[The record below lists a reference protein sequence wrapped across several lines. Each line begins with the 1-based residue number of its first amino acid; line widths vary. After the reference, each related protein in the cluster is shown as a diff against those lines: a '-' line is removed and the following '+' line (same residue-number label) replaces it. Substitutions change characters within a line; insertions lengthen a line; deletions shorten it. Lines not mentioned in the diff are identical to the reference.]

1 MTSLVFFGAGASKPF
16 GIPTMQEMVIEFEE
30 KLKNNHAE
38 LFDFYSIIKDVLIKE
53 YGYSEIDIESMLSV
67 INGISENRKPAELGH
82 FVFYYMS
89 NNCSHNGFSLDE
101 IKLANK
107 LQEQLHNY
115 IKDACKIKITNEQ
128 ANMVYRRSYFPL
140 FKLMKVNKVNY
151 EGNPL
156 VDKVNY
162 TGKILVNKVNYEGD
176 ILVDNWKAYTTNY
189 DNIFEDFWNVFRPP
203 FDHFEKIGDSN
214 IDYFNIK
221 ELPTKHTFSKLHG
234 SLDWTKEVE
243 TGRIMRKKQA
253 GFNRFPTEGEV
264 MLFPIQQKD
273 LYLHPWF
280 TLFQDL
286 KLGLSKK
293 EIWYVIGYAFNDEF
307 IKNVFQE
314 SLVRDPSK
322 KLVIINPEA
331 EKIKDK
337 FPESI
342 HKQIDILP
350 INFGSKFFELQFEDY
365 TENIKTIVLRFDTM
379 NNPLVEKIH
388 QLIVKSNRNIQSAK
402 ILNDDISIKN
412 SNVNNARSINGKN
425 KKQLFFEM
433 ENPNNVEIKLELK
446 IDYMYGNEIELNISD
461 DTEKLN
467 FGIDYGS
474 LMIASSHDIKNGY
487 EELDGI
493 IWMKDPIK
501 LDKTKLYR
509 KD

>member
-1 MTSLVFFGAGASKPF
+1 MGSLVFFGAGASKPF

-38 LFDFYSIIKDVLIKE
+38 LFGFYSKIKGVLVEE
-53 YGYSEIDIESMLSV
+53 YRDSKIDIESMLSV
-67 INGISENRKPAELGH
+67 INGISANTKPAELGH

-89 NNCSHNGFSLDE
+89 NNCSHNEFSLDE
-101 IKLANK
+101 IKLAKK
-107 LQEQLHNY
+107 LRIELQDY
-115 IKDACKIKITNEQ
+115 IKDTCKVKISKDKNDEI
-128 ANMVYRRSYFPL
+128 YEKSYLPL
-140 FKLMKVNKVNY
+140 FRHMIGEKKSYDEDVLGY
-151 EGNPL
+151 
-156 VDKVNY
+156 D
-162 TGKILVNKVNYEGD
+162 
-176 ILVDNWKAYTTNY
+176 WKAYTTNY
-189 DNIFEDFWNVFRPP
+189 DNIFEDFWSAYQSPK
-203 FDHFEKIGDSN
+203 DHFEKIGNSD
-214 IDYFNIK
+214 IDYFNIQ
-221 ELPTKHTFSKLHG
+221 ELPMEDTFSKLHG
-234 SLDWTKEVE
+234 SLDWTKEVK
-243 TGRIMRKKQA
+243 TGRIIRKKQA
-253 GFNRFPTEGEV
+253 GFNRFQTKGEV

-322 KLVIINPEA
+322 TLVIINPEA

-365 TENIKTIVLRFDTM
+365 TKNIKTIVLRFDTM
-379 NNPLVEKIH
+379 SDVLVEQIH
-388 QLIVKSNRNIQSAK
+388 QLTVKSNCNIQSAK
-402 ILNDDISIKN
+402 ILNDGIYIMN
-412 SNVNNARSINGKN
+412 SNVNNKYGSIKDEN
-425 KKQLFFEM
+425 KKQVFFKIA
-433 ENPNNVEIKLELK
+433 NPTDVEIKLELK

-487 EELDGI
+487 EKLGNTL
-493 IWMKDPIK
+493 WMKDPIK